1 MAVHRRTQALRTL
14 FASLA
19 LALTAACA
27 SHAEKPNNGA
37 ACNDYASQS
46 SGNEV
51 LVSGHVVALL
61 GTRESRSGKH
71 EGYLVKLNKNCDLL
85 LKVET
90 NTSITG
96 PIPFTHDEPIVLKG
110 VYVYDPL
117 GGLIHWTHHDPSGR
131 HMNGYVIAGGKSY
144 R

>member
-1 MAVHRRTQALRTL
+1 MAVHRRTQALRSL
-14 FASLA
+14 IAGLA

-27 SHAEKPNNGA
+27 SHAEKPDNAA
-37 ACNDYASQS
+37 ACNDYASQN
-46 SGNEV
+46 SGGEV

-61 GTRESRSGKH
+61 GSREGRSGEH
-71 EGYLVKLNKNCDLL
+71 EGYLLKLDGSCDLL

-96 PIPFTHDEPIVLKG
+96 PIPFARNEPVIIKG